1 MGELTVPSDA
11 AFNKA
16 VHLTPSDIAVD
27 STQSPSILQVC
38 LKKSKTDQEGK
49 GMLIYVGKT
58 NNVLC
63 PVSAMLAY
71 LSIRGGTKE
80 GPLFHFKDGKALTKE
95 RFINLSQSFGVL

>member
-27 STQSPSILQVC
+27 STQSSSILQVH

-49 GMLIYVGKT
+49 GMLIYMGKT

-63 PVSAMLAY
+63 HVSAMLPY
-71 LSIRGGTKE
+71 LSICGTKE
-80 GPLFHFKDGKALTKE
+80 GPLFHFKDGRALTKE
-95 RFINLSQSFGVL
+95 RFINLSQSFRVL

>member
-1 MGELTVPSDA
+1 MGELIVPSDA

-27 STQSPSILQVC
+27 STQSPSMLQVR
-38 LKKSKTDQEGK
+38 LKKSNTDQEGK

-71 LSIRGGTKE
+71 MSIRGTKE
-80 GPLFHFKDGKALTKE
+80 GPLFYFKDGRALIKE
-95 RFINLSQSFGVL
+95 RFIDLSQSFGVL